1 MTRRE
6 SMANTDI
13 NKKCVLNDVMMF
25 KGLTLTPFCSKKWY
39 FNDLPVFNGIWF
51 ESCKICK
58 TNDHTC
64 FIALTRFGSKR
75 AGKC

>member
-39 FNDLPVFNGIWF
+39 FNDLPVFQWN
-51 ESCKICK
+51 
-58 TNDHTC
+58 
-64 FIALTRFGSKR
+64 LV
-75 AGKC
+75 